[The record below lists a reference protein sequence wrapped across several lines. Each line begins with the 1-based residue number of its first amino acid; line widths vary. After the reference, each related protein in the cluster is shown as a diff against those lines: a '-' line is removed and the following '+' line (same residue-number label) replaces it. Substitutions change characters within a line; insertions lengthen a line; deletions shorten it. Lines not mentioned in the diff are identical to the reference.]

1 MKEGSRAER
10 SYSTDDG
17 GGKNSVGKGAMAEAM
32 ELGMSLGELGM
43 GMAMVEE
50 MNGAA
55 VRGGFSRDEPMVE
68 RFAPRR
74 IYALLS
80 RLIGA
85 RTIHIPVRQLNVG

>member
-1 MKEGSRAER
+1 
-10 SYSTDDG
+10 
-17 GGKNSVGKGAMAEAM
+17 
-32 ELGMSLGELGM
+32 M

-55 VRGGFSRDEPMVE
+55 VRGGFSSDELMVE

-85 RTIHIPVRQLNVG
+85 RTIHIPVRQLNVGYPCQVWMEHYHPHLHGIG

>member
-1 MKEGSRAER
+1 
-10 SYSTDDG
+10 
-17 GGKNSVGKGAMAEAM
+17 
-32 ELGMSLGELGM
+32 M

-55 VRGGFSRDEPMVE
+55 VRGGFSSDELMVE

-85 RTIHIPVRQLNVG
+85 RTMHIPVRQLNVG